1 VSPQRKLRG
10 TRDRREAYEAGETV
24 ELYIQLAIGSILIS
38 NFVLMKFLGLCPFL
52 GVSKRTSDS
61 VGMGLA
67 VIFVMTLASAVTS
80 VLYHFVLLPPEEGTF
95 HLLASVGLPVPS
107 GGLVLVLKTISYIL
121 VIAALV
127 QFVEMVLRK
136 TVPSLYRALGI
147 YLPLITTNCAVMGV
161 ALLNTTD
168 WKLTASAPPIHV
180 AAFNGFCAGVG
191 FLLAMVLMS
200 GIRER
205 LADARVPKSLKG
217 LPIAFIS
224 AGLMALAFMGFTK
237 LFGIAV

>member
-1 VSPQRKLRG
+1 
-10 TRDRREAYEAGETV
+10 V
-24 ELYIQLAIGSILIS
+24 EVGYVELAIGSILVS

-67 VIFVMTLASAVTS
+67 VIFVMTLASAVTA
-80 VLYHFVLLPPEEGTF
+80 VLYRHVLLPGTAE
-95 HLLASVGLPVPS
+95 HTNVLEALGLPLPA

-127 QFVEMVLRK
+127 QFVEMVLK
-136 TVPSLYRALGI
+136 KSVPALYRALGI

-168 WKLTASAPPIHV
+168 WRGSAAGLPVHK

-191 FLLAMVLMS
+191 FLLVMLFMS

-205 LADARVPKSLKG
+205 LAESRVPRALQG
-217 LPIAFIS
+217 LPIAFIC

>member
-1 VSPQRKLRG
+1 
-10 TRDRREAYEAGETV
+10 V
-24 ELYIQLAIGSILIS
+24 EVGYVELAIGSILVS
-38 NFVLMKFLGLCPFL
+38 NFVLMKFLGLCPLL

-67 VIFVMTLASAVTS
+67 VIFVMTLASAVTA
-80 VLYHFVLLPPEEGTF
+80 VLYRHVLLPGTAE
-95 HLLASVGLPVPS
+95 HTNVLEALGLPLPA
-107 GGLVLVLKTISYIL
+107 GGLVLVLRTISYIL

-127 QFVEMVLRK
+127 QFVEMVLK
-136 TVPSLYRALGI
+136 KSVPALYRALGI

-168 WKLTASAPPIHV
+168 WRGSAAGLPVHK

-191 FLLAMVLMS
+191 FLLVMLFMS

-205 LADARVPKSLKG
+205 LAESRVPRALQG
-217 LPIAFIS
+217 LPIAFIC